1 MTKYEEKI
9 QARIEEFNWKDAIDR
24 LTWPG
29 EEINKAFI
37 DIAFREFQAPLD
49 SNCRRALKQYYYYDK
64 TGVHERTDLGTLPI
78 MDMPCAEY
86 STLPNAQGVYFLGM
100 IGTNPDG
107 KNYYLVKIGSSENI
121 RIRVRQYAT
130 YNPMIYIGGYCL
142 TEKANAEEN
151 SHAYLR
157 KKAYAVALHTDEWYY
172 VNEETYYELCETFA
186 DKEMFKAI
194 AEGRD

>member
-1 MTKYEEKI
+1 MTRYEEKI
-9 QARIEEFNWKDAIDR
+9 NARISSYHWKEMVEMMAYDEEEPSQASLDCV
-24 LTWPG
+24 
-29 EEINKAFI
+29 
-37 DIAFREFQAPLD
+37 FRDFQAPLD

-64 TGVHERTDLGTLPI
+64 TGVHERNDLDTLPT

-86 STLPNAQGVYFLGM
+86 EELPHAQGVYFLGM

-107 KNYYLVKIGSSENI
+107 KNYYLVKVGGSENI
-121 RIRVRQYAT
+121 HSRVRQYAT

-142 TEKANAEEN
+142 TGYRDAETN
-151 SHAYLR
+151 SHRFLR
-157 KKAYAVALHTDEWYY
+157 KKAYAVALHTDEWFY
-172 VNEETYYELCETFA
+172 VDEETYFELCEIFA